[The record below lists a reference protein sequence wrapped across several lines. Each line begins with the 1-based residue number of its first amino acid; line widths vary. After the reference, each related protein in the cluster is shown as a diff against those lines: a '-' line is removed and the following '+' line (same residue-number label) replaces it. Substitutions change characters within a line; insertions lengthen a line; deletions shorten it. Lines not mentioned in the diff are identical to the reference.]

1 MTRNERLQRKRLSI
15 AVIVV
20 MVVTLAAVAVLLTT
34 IYRQIRENHVPEIA
48 VCSNAEWEAAHPPK
62 TAETEYLEDPF
73 EGEKIAAAVI
83 ATIGTEREE
92 ECFGFDATYVL
103 KMLTAECGD
112 DSDLCWA
119 VATAIFN
126 ECVKLGNRYTPVDV
140 INGNND
146 AKYHLTAE
154 PADYISEAALTYF
167 CKVFV
172 RCDLCKDIGK
182 ATLFYNPAYM
192 LTIPS
197 HEQHKYIT
205 TISGVRFFEETA

>member
-1 MTRNERLQRKRLSI
+1 MTRNERLQRKRLLI

-20 MVVTLAAVAVLLTT
+20 MVVTLAAAAVLLTT
-34 IYRQIRENHVPEIA
+34 ICRQIRENHVPEID
-48 VCSNAEWEAAHPPK
+48 VCSNAEWEQAQP
-62 TAETEYLEDPF
+62 AEPDCEEPAESD
-73 EGEKIAAAVI
+73 KIAAAVI

-92 ECFGFDATYVL
+92 ECFGYDATYVL

-112 DSDLCWA
+112 DGELCWA

-126 ECVKLGNRYTPVDV
+126 ETVKLGNRYTPVDV

-154 PADYISEAALTYF
+154 PANYISEAALTYF

-172 RCDLCKDIGK
+172 RCDLCPDIGK
-182 ATLFYNPAYM
+182 ATMFYNPALM
-192 LTIPS
+192 TEIPS

-205 TISGVRFFEETA
+205 TISGVRFFEECV

>member
-1 MTRNERLQRKRLSI
+1 MTRNERIQRKRLLI
-15 AVIVV
+15 ETIVV
-20 MVVTLAAVAVLLTT
+20 MVVTLAAVAVLLTN
-34 IYRQIRENHVPEIA
+34 ICRQIRDNRAPEISI
-48 VCSNAEWEAAHPPK
+48 CTRAEWEAAHPPK
-62 TAETEYLEDPF
+62 ATETEYLEDPD

-92 ECFGFDATYVL
+92 ECFGFSATYVL

-112 DSDLCWA
+112 DGDLCWA

-126 ECVKLGNRYTPVDV
+126 ETVKLGGRYTPVDV

-172 RCDLCKDIGK
+172 RCDLCQDIGK
-182 ATLFYNPAYM
+182 ATLFYNPALM
-192 LTIPS
+192 TEVPS
-197 HEQHKYIT
+197 HEKQHYVT
-205 TISGVRFFEETA
+205 TISGVRFFEEVE